1 MAGNL
6 ENKGRWE
13 FCDLSEIREVV
24 YSERKTPF
32 DPITE
37 KTSSFNKIEKI
48 GHVEFVNITDSIK
61 IQVAILSNNNK
72 YGVYTLDDC
81 YGICGPGIYVNPE
94 KEAFPY
100 DEVVAYN
107 TLIGFCYITFRIDS
121 KWGVLKIAAADY
133 NNRFENFTEI
143 YSSTKRKIVVP
154 CEYDSLDSARNMLF
168 ASMNG

>member
-72 YGVYTLDDC
+72 YGVYTLDDY

-94 KEAFPY
+94 KETFPY

-107 TLIGFCYITFRIDS
+107 TLSAFVIS
-121 KWGVLKIAAADY
+121 
-133 NNRFENFTEI
+133 RF
-143 YSSTKRKIVVP
+143 V
-154 CEYDSLDSARNMLF
+154 
-168 ASMNG
+168 